1 MSLLRALR
9 GVLTVVCAGVLA
21 TGLAL
26 PVSAATT
33 DHATDDDDTTS
44 LQRALGSGR
53 PLLGWRIAID
63 PGHNGGNADDIA
75 ATNEMVSDGRGGLK
89 VCNTAGTE
97 TAGGYAEHAF
107 NFDVS
112 QRLIEHLEH
121 LGATVVTTRED
132 DDGVGPCV
140 DVRGRFAED
149 SDADLMISIHGNG
162 SGDTSIEGFFAIV
175 ADPAISDSQGEPS
188 LSLAQDLID
197 ALGEGGFTPSTA
209 VDGALSLRSD
219 LATLN
224 FARRPTV
231 MLELGEMRNPG
242 DAAVMES
249 EEGRQQYAD
258 AIAAGI
264 LAWTQDRAPQ
274 D

>member
-1 MSLLRALR
+1 MSLMKGLRAA
-9 GVLTVVCAGVLA
+9 LTVVCAGVLA

-26 PVSAATT
+26 PASATP
-33 DHATDDDDTTS
+33 TDDPSDDQAAS
-44 LQRALGSGR
+44 LQRALRSGL
-53 PLLGWRIAID
+53 PLLGWRIALD
-63 PGHNGGNADDIA
+63 PGHNGGNIGDIGA
-75 ATNEMVSDGRGGLK
+75 INELVSDGRGDLK
-89 VCNTAGTE
+89 VCNTVGTE
-97 TAGGYAEHAF
+97 TVNGYPEHTF
-107 NFDVS
+107 TFDVS
-112 QRLIEHLEH
+112 ERLLAQLER
-121 LGATVVTTRED
+121 LGATVISTRED

-149 SDADLMISIHGNG
+149 SDADLMISIHANG
-162 SGDTSIEGFFAIV
+162 SGDPQIEGFFAIV

-188 LSLAQDLID
+188 LSLAHDVIG
-197 ALGEGGFTPSTA
+197 ALSDGGFTPSTV
-209 VDGALSLRSD
+209 VDGALALRSD

-224 FARRPTV
+224 FARRPAV

-264 LAWTQDRAPQ
+264 LTWTQDREPQ

>member
-1 MSLLRALR
+1 MSLIKALRAT
-9 GVLTVVCAGVLA
+9 LTVACAGVLA

-26 PVSAATT
+26 PASATPSP
-33 DHATDDDDTTS
+33 DPDDDEPTS
-44 LQRALGSGR
+44 LQRALRSGR

-63 PGHNGGNADDIA
+63 PGHNGGNIGDIGA
-75 ATNEMVSDGRGGLK
+75 INELVSDGRGDLK
-89 VCNTAGTE
+89 VCNTVGTE
-97 TAGGYAEHAF
+97 TANGYAEHAF

-112 QRLIEHLEH
+112 ERLIEQLER
-121 LGATVVTTRED
+121 LGATVVSTRED
-132 DDGVGPCV
+132 DEGVGPCV

-149 SDADLMISIHGNG
+149 SDADLMISIHANG
-162 SGDTSIEGFFAIV
+162 SGDTQIEGFFAIV

-188 LSLAQDLID
+188 LSLADDLIGS
-197 ALGEGGFTPSTA
+197 LSEGGFTPSTV
-209 VDGALSLRSD
+209 VDGALSLRPD

-249 EEGRQQYAD
+249 GEGRQQYAD

-264 LAWTQDRAPQ
+264 LSWTQDRDPQ
-274 D
+274 E